1 MPVPLSRRSFLAA
14 SAAVSG
20 ALATQ
25 GRSFAEEKD
34 DRPPVTAPRAT
45 SFDARVEPDWQ
56 QRLTI
61 TVGPKDADLIGTS
74 HKVVQAAVNYVAS
87 LGGGAVQLQPG
98 NYVFRGAVHLQSN
111 VRIQGVANETI
122 VTKIPSRT
130 TKLVADSDW
139 YDQELTFAPGHG
151 FEIGDSIC
159 LRMKSPHHG
168 GPQVLKRR
176 LVARSGDRFK
186 LDRALKENV
195 WEAGAPT
202 VQALFPLLTGQEI
215 EGIAIENLVLDGDRP
230 NNENLDGNYA
240 GCIFL
245 EDCRDIRIRGVDARN
260 YNGDGI
266 SWQICHDVIVEDCR
280 STGHAGLGL
289 HPGSG
294 SQRPLIRRNHLAG
307 NSIGLF
313 FCWGVKFGLAEE
325 NVCDNNRV
333 GISIGHRDTDNLVRN
348 NRVTNSGDVG
358 LLFRPE
364 RGPSFC
370 AHRNVIEGN
379 TFVNNGGKTAAA
391 IDVQGGTESVTIRRN
406 TVQETRAADER
417 IGIRLG
423 ELTKDIRLVENSVT
437 GFAKEVVG
445 TSMV

>member
-1 MPVPLSRRSFLAA
+1 VPSPTLSRRSFFAT
-14 SAAVSG
+14 SAA
-20 ALATQ
+20 LAGT
-25 GRSFAEEKD
+25 FAATRDSQADD

-45 SFDARVEPDWQ
+45 SFDTRVEPDWE
-56 QRLTI
+56 QRLTV
-61 TVGPKDADLIGTS
+61 TVGPKDADIIGTS
-74 HKVVQAAVNYVAS
+74 HKAVQAAVNYVAS
-87 LGGGAVQLQPG
+87 LGGGTVLLKPG
-98 NYVFRGAVHLQSN
+98 KYVFRGAVHLSSH
-111 VRIQGVANETI
+111 VRLKGTTDDTI
-122 VTKIPSRT
+122 ITKIPSRT

-159 LRMKSPHHG
+159 LRMKNPHHG
-168 GPQVLKRR
+168 GQDVLKRR

-195 WEAGAPT
+195 WEAGTPT

-215 EGIAIENLVLDGDRP
+215 EGIAIEQLTLDGDRA

-240 GCIFL
+240 GCVFL
-245 EDCRDIRIRGVDARN
+245 EDCRDIRIRDVTACH
-260 YNGDGI
+260 YNGDGL
-266 SWQICHDVIVEDCR
+266 SWQICHDVVVEDCR

-294 SQRPLIRRNHLAG
+294 SQRPLIRRNRLAD
-307 NSIGLF
+307 NSIGIF

-325 NVCDNNRV
+325 NVCEGNRV
-333 GISIGHRDTDNLVRN
+333 GISIGHRDTDNLIRR
-348 NRVTNSGDVG
+348 NRVTGSGEVG

-370 AHRNVIEGN
+370 AHRNVVEEN
-379 TFVNNGGKTAAA
+379 AFTNNGGKGAAA
-391 IDVQGGTESVTIRRN
+391 IDVQGGTESVTLRKNVVR
-406 TVQETRAADER
+406 ETRGSEER

-423 ELTKDIRLVENSVT
+423 GLTKDIRLVENSVE
-437 GFAKEVVG
+437 GFAKDVVQLPQ
-445 TSMV
+445 V

>member
-1 MPVPLSRRSFLAA
+1 MSLPLSRRSFLAA
-14 SAAVSG
+14 SAALTGTFAASG
-20 ALATQ
+20 TNAA
-25 GRSFAEEKD
+25 EKD

-45 SFDARVEPDWQ
+45 SFDARVEPDWK

-61 TVGPKDADLIGTS
+61 TVGPKEADIVGTS
-74 HKVVQAAVNYVAS
+74 HKAVQAAVNYVAS
-87 LGGGAVQLQPG
+87 LGGGTVQLQPG
-98 NYVFRGAVHLQSN
+98 KYVFRGAVHLQSN
-111 VRIQGVANETI
+111 VRIHGVANETVI
-122 VTKIPSRT
+122 TKIPSRT

-151 FEIGDSIC
+151 FEIGDSVC
-159 LRMKSPHHG
+159 LRMKNVHNG
-168 GPQVLKRR
+168 GQQVLKRR

-202 VQALFPLLTGQEI
+202 VQALFPLLAGQEI
-215 EGIAIENLVLDGDRP
+215 EGIGIENVILDGDRA

-379 TFVNNGGKTAAA
+379 SFVNNGGKEAAA
-391 IDVQGGTESVTIRRN
+391 IDVQGGTESVTICRN
-406 TVQETRAADER
+406 AVQETRAPDGR

-423 ELTKDIRLVENSVT
+423 ELTKDIRLVENTVT

-445 TSMV
+445 ASMV

>member
-1 MPVPLSRRSFLAA
+1 MTALSRRSFLAA
-14 SAAVSG
+14 SAAVP
-20 ALATQ
+20 ALLASVRPTAA
-25 GRSFAEEKD
+25 GD

-45 SFDARVEPDWQ
+45 SFDKRVEPNWEE
-56 QRLTI
+56 RLTI
-61 TVGPKDADLIGTS
+61 SVGPKDADIVGTS
-74 HKVVQAAVNYVAS
+74 HKAVQAAVNYVAS
-87 LGGGAVQLQPG
+87 LGGGTVLLRPG
-98 NYVFRGAVHLQSN
+98 QYVFRGAVHLQSH
-111 VRIQGVANETI
+111 VRLRGTTDDTVI
-122 VTKIPSRT
+122 TKIPSRT

-159 LRMKSPHHG
+159 LRMKNPHHG
-168 GPQVLKRR
+168 GQDVLKRR

-202 VQALFPLLTGQEI
+202 VQALFPLLTGEEI
-215 EGIAIENLVLDGDRP
+215 EGIAIEQLTLDGDRA

-240 GCIFL
+240 GCVFL
-245 EDCRDIRIRGVDARN
+245 QDCRDIRIRDVTACN
-260 YNGDGI
+260 YNGDGL
-266 SWQICHDVIVEDCR
+266 SWQICHDVTVEDCR

-294 SQRPLIRRNHLAG
+294 SQRPWIRRNRLAD
-307 NSIGLF
+307 NSIGIF

-325 NVCDNNRV
+325 NVCEGNRV
-333 GISIGHRDTDNLVRN
+333 GISIGHRDTDNLIRR
-348 NRVTNSGDVG
+348 NRVTGSGEVG

-370 AHRNVIEGN
+370 AHRNVVEEN
-379 TFVNNGGKTAAA
+379 TLVDNGGKGAAA
-391 IDVQGGTESVTIRRN
+391 IDVQGGTESVTLRKN
-406 TVQETRAADER
+406 AVQERRGADER

-423 ELTKDIRLVENSVT
+423 GLTKDIRLVENVVE
-437 GFAKEVVG
+437 GFAKDVVQ
-445 TSMV
+445 MPQA